1 MFAELFVGWNS
12 FLSHLKFTRFFSFY
26 HERLSSCLPI
36 FYQLRRS
43 CKAFRSR
50 GICCK
55 STHYKVSIFTAFL
68 VVRVYYRF
76 LSKVEVRFNRILFKL
91 LPYSSPSNH
100 AFPVITNDAPA
111 TYSTAQSNKSSVYSG
126 NLAVPIKPDNFV
138 QATNMA
144 PPLNNSTPPNQYPV
158 QISQSHQHLTSDIYP
173 KMYTSNDQNGA
184 YRMTRSSE

>member
-1 MFAELFVGWNS
+1 M
-12 FLSHLKFTRFFSFY
+12 HL
-26 HERLSSCLPI
+26 LPI
-36 FYQLRRS
+36 LLR
-43 CKAFRSR
+43 KATSLL
-50 GICCK
+50 
-55 STHYKVSIFTAFL
+55 SI
-68 VVRVYYRF
+68 VV
-76 LSKVEVRFNRILFKL
+76 ILL
-91 LPYSSPSNH
+91 Y
-100 AFPVITNDAPA
+100 
-111 TYSTAQSNKSSVYSG
+111 YSTAQSNKSSVYSG